1 MFVRYFQKQSSLKK
15 IKSLHWS
22 LPCPAS
28 YLLYFFSFLQH
39 AITAVHL
46 LLMTME
52 NHCNVQQGKTI
63 EIKLESN
70 PTTGYGW
77 ILSDD
82 YDKNIIS
89 LISTEYKQSSSGENL
104 VGAGGYEYF
113 YFKAGSRGETVLV
126 LNYARPWEEGTDPID
141 VFKIDSLCRI
151 E

>member
-1 MFVRYFQKQSSLKK
+1 
-15 IKSLHWS
+15 
-22 LPCPAS
+22 
-28 YLLYFFSFLQH
+28 
-39 AITAVHL
+39 
-46 LLMTME
+46 MTMGTRLS
-52 NHCNVQQGKTI
+52 VQQGKTI

-89 LISTEYKQSSSGENL
+89 PVSTEYKQSRSGENL

-126 LNYARPWEEGTDPID
+126 LNYARPWEEGIDPID
-141 VFKIDSLCRI
+141 VFKIEVSV